1 MDLDRSLLK
10 EFAKVVNDVGD
21 KPEPKQYVHGTVTT
35 GACNTK

>member
-21 KPEPKQYVHGTVTT
+21 KPEPKQYVYGTVTT
-35 GACNTK
+35 GADNTK